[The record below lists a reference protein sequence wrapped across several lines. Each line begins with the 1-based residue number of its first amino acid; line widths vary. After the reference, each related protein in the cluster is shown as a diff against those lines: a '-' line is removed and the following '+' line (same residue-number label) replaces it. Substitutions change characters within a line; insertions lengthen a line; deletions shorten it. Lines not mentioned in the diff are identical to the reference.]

1 MPLRAQACY
10 NGSCKEGVPPEAAGE
25 RSLSPVSRKGRAP
38 PGAKRFC
45 ALQEQNVSFFHS
57 QENTPQEKGEC
68 ERKMAE
74 TILRMTGIQ
83 KYFPGVHALDNAQL
97 EVREGEVMALVG
109 ENGAGKSTLMKVLTG
124 IYPSD
129 GGTIEFFG
137 KHVEIHGPRDAQA
150 LGICIVHQELNL
162 MQHLTVAENIYIGR
176 EPMKGLFV
184 DKAKQNAMTQELF
197 DKLHL
202 DLDPKAVVKTL
213 SVAKQQ
219 MVEITKALS
228 HENTRLLIL
237 DEPSAVLTDTEID
250 DLFVF
255 IRQLKK
261 TGVGII
267 YISHRMDEL
276 KRITDRITVMRDGQY
291 VATLDT
297 PTAEIS
303 EVIRLMVGRTIYEEP
318 KTKSACPPDAPVV
331 FEAEH
336 LNSLDVK
343 DVSFKL
349 RKGEILGF
357 AGLVGAGRTET
368 MRLICG
374 ADPMDSGTIRVDGKD
389 VKIRSPKDAVH
400 HGIGYLS
407 EDRKR
412 YGLCLNLSVTD
423 NTVLPSLEQLFKGPF
438 VHDRKAHQLAQ
449 EHAEQIRTKT
459 PSVRARVGSLSGG
472 NQQKVVISKWLL
484 RDCDVL
490 IFDEPT
496 RGIDVGA
503 KSEIYKLMTQLA
515 EEGKSI
521 IMISSDMP
529 ELLRLSD
536 RVIVMCE
543 GHVTGEL
550 DISEATQETIMTYA
564 TKREVG

>member
-1 MPLRAQACY
+1 MKTVRKECRPRRQGSAASRPVPGREGLRPA
-10 NGSCKEGVPPEAAGE
+10 
-25 RSLSPVSRKGRAP
+25 RKQ
-38 PGAKRFC
+38 FC
-45 ALQEQNVSFFHS
+45 ALQKAKRFVFHR
-57 QENTPQEKGEC
+57 QEDTPQEKGEC

-137 KHVEIHGPRDAQA
+137 KQVQIHGPRDAQA

-162 MQHLTVAENIYIGR
+162 MQHLTVAENIFIGR
-176 EPMKGLFV
+176 EPMKGPFV
-184 DKAKQNAMTQELF
+184 DKAKQNAMTQALF
-197 DKLHL
+197 EKLHL

-228 HENTRLLIL
+228 HEHTKLLIL

-318 KTKSACPPDAPVV
+318 KTKSMCPPDAPVV
-331 FEAEH
+331 LEAEH

-374 ADPMDSGTIRVDGKD
+374 ADPMDSGTIRVNGKD
-389 VKIRSPKDAVH
+389 VKIRSPKDAVRY
-400 HGIGYLS
+400 GIGYLS

-438 VHDRKAHQLAQ
+438 VHDRTAHRLAR

-459 PSVRARVGSLSGG
+459 PSVHARVGSLSGG

-484 RDCDVL
+484 RNCDVL

>member
-1 MPLRAQACY
+1 MEAVR
-10 NGSCKEGVPPEAAGE
+10 KECRSRRQESAA
-25 RSLSPVSRKGRAP
+25 SRLALKIGQAP
-38 PGAKRFC
+38 PGAEADLRAARAKRF
-45 ALQEQNVSFFHS
+45 VFYK
-57 QENTPQEKGEC
+57 QENAPQEKGEC

-255 IRQLKK
+255 IRQLKRP
-261 TGVGII
+261 VSASS
-267 YISHRMDEL
+267 ISRTAWMNSSASPTASPL
-276 KRITDRITVMRDGQY
+276 CATVSMSPRSIP
-291 VATLDT
+291 

-318 KTKSACPPDAPVV
+318 KTKSMCPPDAPVV
-331 FEAEH
+331 LEAEH
-336 LNSLDVK
+336 LSSIDVK

-374 ADPMDSGTIRVDGKD
+374 ADPMDSGIIRVNGKD

-400 HGIGYLS
+400 YGIGYLS

-438 VHDRKAHQLAQ
+438 VHDRTAHRLAR

-472 NQQKVVISKWLL
+472 NQQKVVISKWIL

>member
-137 KHVEIHGPRDAQA
+137 KHVDIHGPRDAQA

-255 IRQLKK
+255 IQQLKK
-261 TGVGII
+261 TGVGIV

-331 FEAEH
+331 LEAEH

-521 IMISSDMP
+521 IMISSDVP

>member
-1 MPLRAQACY
+1 METVRKECRPRRQGSAASRPVPGREGLRPA
-10 NGSCKEGVPPEAAGE
+10 
-25 RSLSPVSRKGRAP
+25 RKQ
-38 PGAKRFC
+38 FC
-45 ALQEQNVSFFHS
+45 ALQTAKRFVFHR
-57 QENTPQEKGEC
+57 QEDTPQEKGEC

-129 GGTIEFFG
+129 GGTIEYFG
-137 KHVEIHGPRDAQA
+137 KQVEIHGPRDAQS

-228 HENTRLLIL
+228 HENTKLLIL

-261 TGVGII
+261 TGVGIV

-297 PTAEIS
+297 STAEIS

-318 KTKSACPPDAPVV
+318 KTKSMCPPDAPVV
-331 FEAEH
+331 LEAEH

-374 ADPMDSGTIRVDGKD
+374 ADPMDSGTIRINGKD
-389 VKIRSPKDAVH
+389 VKIHSPKDAVH
-400 HGIGYLS
+400 YGIGYLS

>member
-137 KHVEIHGPRDAQA
+137 KHVDIHGPRDAQA

-261 TGVGII
+261 TGVGIV

-331 FEAEH
+331 LEAEH

-374 ADPMDSGTIRVDGKD
+374 ADLMDSGTIRVDGKD

>member
-1 MPLRAQACY
+1 MEAVR
-10 NGSCKEGVPPEAAGE
+10 KECRSRRQESAA
-25 RSLSPVSRKGRAP
+25 SRLALKIGQAP
-38 PGAKRFC
+38 PGAEADLRAARAKRF
-45 ALQEQNVSFFHS
+45 VFYK
-57 QENTPQEKGEC
+57 QENAPQEKGEC

-261 TGVGII
+261 TGVGIV

-318 KTKSACPPDAPVV
+318 KTKSMCPPDAPVV
-331 FEAEH
+331 LEAEH
-336 LNSLDVK
+336 LSSIDVK

-357 AGLVGAGRTET
+357 AGLVGAGRSEV
-368 MRLICG
+368 MRALT
-374 ADPMDSGTIRVDGKD
+374 AVEKRLSGDVYLKGKK
-389 VKIRSPKDAVH
+389 VHLSNPTDALK
-400 HGIGYLS
+400 HGIGFLT
-407 EDRKR
+407 EDRRTDGCALKLDIKTNVNMSS
-412 YGLCLNLSVTD
+412 YDMISKAGCLNLRKEKKRAEEFSRSV
-423 NTVLPSLEQLFKGPF
+423 NV
-438 VHDRKAHQLAQ
+438 
-449 EHAEQIRTKT
+449 KT
-459 PSVRARVGSLSGG
+459 PSISQLVGNLSGG
-472 NQQKVVISKWLL
+472 NQQKVVIAKLL
-484 RDCDVL
+484 CRDPEIL

-496 RGIDVGA
+496 VGIDVGA
-503 KSEIYKLMTQLA
+503 KQEIFKLIERLTERGRGVIL
-515 EEGKSI
+515 
-521 IMISSDMP
+521 ISSYLP
-529 ELLRLSD
+529 EVMGLSD
-536 RVIVMCE
+536 RLIVMAQGKITAE
-543 GHVTGEL
+543 Y
-550 DISEATQETIMTYA
+550 DKEALKTLTEADVLRMASI
-564 TKREVG
+564 ED

>member
-1 MPLRAQACY
+1 
-10 NGSCKEGVPPEAAGE
+10 
-25 RSLSPVSRKGRAP
+25 
-38 PGAKRFC
+38 
-45 ALQEQNVSFFHS
+45 
-57 QENTPQEKGEC
+57 
-68 ERKMAE
+68 MAD

-137 KHVEIHGPRDAQA
+137 KQVQIHGPRDAQA

-162 MQHLTVAENIYIGR
+162 MQHLTVAENIFIGR
-176 EPMKGLFV
+176 EPMKGPFV
-184 DKAKQNAMTQELF
+184 DKAKQNAMTQALF
-197 DKLHL
+197 EKLHL

-228 HENTRLLIL
+228 HEHTKLLIL

-318 KTKSACPPDAPVV
+318 KTKSMCPPDAPVV
-331 FEAEH
+331 LEAEH

-374 ADPMDSGTIRVDGKD
+374 ADPMDSGTIRVNGKD
-389 VKIRSPKDAVH
+389 VKIRSPKDAVRY
-400 HGIGYLS
+400 GIGYLS

-412 YGLCLNLSVTD
+412 YGLCLNLSVAD
-423 NTVLPSLEQLFKGPF
+423 NTVLPSLEQIFKG
-438 VHDRKAHQLAQ
+438 
-449 EHAEQIRTKT
+449 RTKT

-472 NQQKVVISKWLL
+472 NQQKVVISKWIL

>member
-1 MPLRAQACY
+1 METVRKECRPRRQGSAASRPVPGREGLRPA
-10 NGSCKEGVPPEAAGE
+10 
-25 RSLSPVSRKGRAP
+25 RKQ
-38 PGAKRFC
+38 FC
-45 ALQEQNVSFFHS
+45 ALQTAKRFVFHR
-57 QENTPQEKGEC
+57 QEDTPQEKGEC

-129 GGTIEFFG
+129 GGTIEYFG
-137 KHVEIHGPRDAQA
+137 KQVEIHSPRDAQS

-202 DLDPKAVVKTL
+202 ELDPKAVVKTL

-228 HENTRLLIL
+228 HENTKLLIL

-261 TGVGII
+261 TGVGIV

-318 KTKSACPPDAPVV
+318 KTKSMCPPDAPVV
-331 FEAEH
+331 LEAEH

-374 ADPMDSGTIRVDGKD
+374 ADPMDSGTIRVNGTD
-389 VKIRSPKDAVH
+389 VKIRSPKDAVRY
-400 HGIGYLS
+400 GIGYLS

-503 KSEIYKLMTQLA
+503 KYEIYQIINQLA
-515 EEGKSI
+515 ADGKTVI
-521 IMISSDMP
+521 FISSDMP

>member
-1 MPLRAQACY
+1 METVRKECRPRRQGSAASRPVPGREGLRPA
-10 NGSCKEGVPPEAAGE
+10 
-25 RSLSPVSRKGRAP
+25 RKQ
-38 PGAKRFC
+38 FC
-45 ALQEQNVSFFHS
+45 ALQTAKRFVFHR
-57 QENTPQEKGEC
+57 QEDTPQEKGEC

-129 GGTIEFFG
+129 GGTIEYFG
-137 KHVEIHGPRDAQA
+137 KQVEIHSPRDAQS

-202 DLDPKAVVKTL
+202 ELDPKAVVKTL

-228 HENTRLLIL
+228 HENTKLLIL

-261 TGVGII
+261 TGVGIV

-318 KTKSACPPDAPVV
+318 KTKSMCPPDAPVV
-331 FEAEH
+331 LEAEH

-374 ADPMDSGTIRVDGKD
+374 ADPMDSGTIRINGKD
-389 VKIRSPKDAVH
+389 VKIHSPKDAVH
-400 HGIGYLS
+400 YGIGYLS

-472 NQQKVVISKWLL
+472 NQQKVVISKWIL